1 MSSRRQE
8 KVCKVIQVTVSEA
21 IRDDLADPRVK
32 GMVSVTRVEVTP
44 DLRLAKVYL
53 SIFGQDAAGEELCLK
68 GIRHAHGF
76 LQSRVAEQLRIR
88 SCPVLR
94 FEVDRSFKEGLHVWE
109 ILEREAQ
116 IRAAK
121 QEDGAVDDLDDENN
135 EDDEEPMAE

>member
-1 MSSRRQE
+1 MASRRQE
-8 KVCKVIQVTVSEA
+8 KVCKVIQAVVSEA

-53 SIFGQDAAGEELCLK
+53 SVFGQDAAGEELCLK

-76 LQSRVAEQLRIR
+76 LQTRVAEQLRIR

-94 FEVDRSFKEGLHVWE
+94 FEMDRSFKESLRVWE
-109 ILEREAQ
+109 ILDREAQ
-116 IRAAK
+116 IRAAAK
-121 QEDGAVDDLDDENN
+121 HEDDTNGDQ
-135 EDDEEPMAE
+135 DDEEPMAE